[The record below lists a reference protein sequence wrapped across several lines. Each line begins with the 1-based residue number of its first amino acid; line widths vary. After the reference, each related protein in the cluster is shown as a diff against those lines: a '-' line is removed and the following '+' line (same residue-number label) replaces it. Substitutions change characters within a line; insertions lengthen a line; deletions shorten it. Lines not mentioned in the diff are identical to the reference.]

1 MIGKYDQSHGTTL
14 RITSWSLV
22 FWTKFLL
29 VESSTVPLQNMRRK
43 DENVTENVRSY
54 ISPRM
59 AKWLVEAAGAPK
71 IQKGTKKETLG
82 EDL

>member
-1 MIGKYDQSHGTTL
+1 MEFHHKSWPSPRGPLFFEQIFACRKLHGSHA
-14 RITSWSLV
+14 
-22 FWTKFLL
+22 
-29 VESSTVPLQNMRRK
+29 PC
-43 DENVTENVRSY
+43 VRSY

-82 EDL
+82 EDLAARFFS